1 LGTKQGTNR
10 VAILAINLR
19 RLLLFCGI
27 LLAGPAL
34 ALVSGEVS
42 LDRSW
47 YTASRDSAGIVP
59 PAAATPEAVV
69 QVYAA
74 RAFGWRGAFAVHTWI
89 AVKPEGAAS
98 YVTYEVIGWRYW
110 RDGNGLTR
118 REGPPDRHWFGAAP
132 QILAELRGAEA
143 AQAIP
148 QIEAAVATYPFA
160 SQYRTWPGPN
170 SNTFTASVARQ
181 VPALRLD
188 LPPTAVGKD
197 YLGPTQVLAAVPSGS
212 GYQISLLGLAGVLA
226 AREEGLE
233 VNLLGMTFGIDPLDL
248 ALKVP
253 GLGRLGPD

>member
-1 LGTKQGTNR
+1 MGTKQGTNR

-34 ALVSGEVS
+34 ALVSGEAS
-42 LDRSW
+42 LGRSW

-59 PAAATPEAVV
+59 PAAATLEAVV

-148 QIEAAVATYPFA
+148 QIEAAVASYPFA

>member
-74 RAFGWRGAFAVHTWI
+74 RAFDWRGAFAVHTWI
-89 AVKPEGAAS
+89 AVKPQGAPS
-98 YVTYEVIGWRYW
+98 YVTYEVIGWRFW

-132 QILAELRGAEA
+132 RILAELRGAEA

-148 QIEAAVATYPFA
+148 QIEAAVAAYPFA

-197 YLGPTQVLAAVPSGS
+197 YLGPTQVLAAAPSGS
-212 GYQISLLGLAGVLA
+212 GYQVSLLGLAGVLA

-253 GLGRLGPD
+253 GLGRLGPN